1 MRKFLRQGD
10 IAGLVLILLTIGI
23 YRIRGVWEIYHWIV
37 VGLAAALIIASLVIK
52 SSEIKAGLGR
62 RSTKFG
68 INSATSVLLIVGVLA
83 LVNYLGAQHQ
93 KRFDVTTTR
102 LYSLSDESVKV
113 AQQVNQDLHIKAFY
127 PGGEYQPAKDLLDL
141 FRGQNSKINYEFID
155 PDKQPQ
161 TAQQFQVTA
170 YGDFQNPMT
179 GESFRYGTLV
189 FQMGDKTERIEKQN
203 EPLREEDMTNT
214 LTRIVKGAKK
224 TIYFTTGHGERN
236 LDDTERTGLNQARGD
251 LEKESYLIKP
261 VNLVTE
267 NKVPDDA
274 SVLVIAGPTAEFFPQ
289 ELEMVDTFLKNG
301 GSVLTML
308 DPPPAAALK
317 DLMTK
322 WSVDVGNNIVLDIS
336 GMGRLLGMGP
346 AAPLVNS
353 YGQHA
358 ITERMRL
365 MTFFPLAR
373 SVSPATPPVE
383 GITVDKL
390 LNTND
395 RSWGE
400 TDTKS
405 GEAQFN
411 EGKDLKGPVTI
422 AVAVSKDAGD
432 NKKSRMVVYGDSDFA
447 TNASYAQAGNG
458 NLFTNTVNWL
468 ARDENFISIKPK
480 SQDDRRLEMTEAQ
493 GRLVSYVVLIL
504 LPVGVLITGISVWMK
519 RRK

>member
-1 MRKFLRQGD
+1 
-10 IAGLVLILLTIGI
+10 
-23 YRIRGVWEIYHWIV
+23 
-37 VGLAAALIIASLVIK
+37 
-52 SSEIKAGLGR
+52 
-62 RSTKFG
+62 
-68 INSATSVLLIVGVLA
+68 
-83 LVNYLGAQHQ
+83 
-93 KRFDVTTTR
+93 
-102 LYSLSDESVKV
+102 
-113 AQQVNQDLHIKAFY
+113 
-127 PGGEYQPAKDLLDL
+127 
-141 FRGQNSKINYEFID
+141 
-155 PDKQPQ
+155 
-161 TAQQFQVTA
+161 
-170 YGDFQNPMT
+170 
-179 GESFRYGTLV
+179 
-189 FQMGDKTERIEKQN
+189 
-203 EPLREEDMTNT
+203 
-214 LTRIVKGAKK
+214 
-224 TIYFTTGHGERN
+224 
-236 LDDTERTGLNQARGD
+236 
-251 LEKESYLIKP
+251 
-261 VNLVTE
+261 
-267 NKVPDDA
+267 
-274 SVLVIAGPTAEFFPQ
+274 
-289 ELEMVDTFLKNG
+289 
-301 GSVLTML
+301 
-308 DPPPAAALK
+308 
-317 DLMTK
+317 MTK